1 MVMTSLPEPLVP
13 AAPAPWAIALVL
25 AVALMAAMYDGRV
38 AAGREDLR
46 RPDLVA
52 PERQAP

>member
-38 AAGREDLR
+38 AAGRGDLR